1 MTATQTPASRTASL
15 PTLGHAVSNTNEH
28 ESEVRSYCRNFDAT
42 FVSGTGS
49 TMVDSYGREFID
61 FLAGCSALNYGHND
75 PSMVDAVV
83 DYLRSSGITHGL
95 DMRTKAKTEFVDTFV
110 ELVLKP
116 RGLDYRLQFT
126 GPTGTNAI
134 EAAMKLARKATG
146 RSEIIAFTNGFH
158 GVTAGALAATG
169 NRHHRMGASV
179 PLTGVTRAFYDGYLG
194 DGVNTATLL
203 DKLLSDPSS
212 GFDAP
217 AAILLETVQG
227 EGGLNTASVGWLEQ
241 ISDIA
246 KRYGALLI
254 VDDIQAGCGRT
265 GAFFSFE
272 LAGLYPDIVVLS
284 KSLSGF
290 GLPMALVLMKPEHD
304 VWTPGEHNGTF
315 RGNNVAFVTATVALR
330 KYWSDDQLAQDVTR
344 KGWLTIEALGRMT
357 RYIPGAT
364 VKGRG
369 MMVGLDVADGSLAA
383 RICQRCFEKG
393 LIIET
398 SGAHDQVVKIL
409 APITIPDELLL
420 EGLAILERV
429 VATESKTEL
438 AA

>member
-1 MTATQTPASRTASL
+1 MTATQNPATRPAPFRAISAAE
-15 PTLGHAVSNTNEH
+15 GH
-28 ESEVRSYCRNFDAT
+28 ESEVRSYCRNFNAT
-42 FVSGTGS
+42 FVSGEGS

-75 PSMVDAVV
+75 PDMVDGVV

-95 DMRTKAKTEFVDTFV
+95 DMRTEAKVEFVDTFV
-110 ELVLKP
+110 DLILRP
-116 RGLDYRLQFT
+116 RALDYRLQFT

-134 EAAMKLARKATG
+134 EAALKLARKVTG
-146 RSEIIAFTNGFH
+146 RSEVIAFTNGFH

-179 PLTGVTRAFYDGYLG
+179 SLNGVTRAFYDGYLG
-194 DGVNTATLL
+194 DDVNTATLL
-203 DKLLSDPSS
+203 DQLLSDPSS

-227 EGGLNTASVGWLEQ
+227 EGGLNTASIGWLEQ
-241 ISDIA
+241 MSDIA
-246 KRYGALLI
+246 KRHGALLI
-254 VDDIQAGCGRT
+254 IDDIQAGCGRT
-265 GAFFSFE
+265 GSFFSFE
-272 LAGLYPDIVVLS
+272 IAGLYPDIVVLS

-290 GLPMALVLMKPEHD
+290 GLPMALVLMKPELD

-315 RGNNVAFVTATVALR
+315 RGNNVAFVTASIALR
-330 KYWSDDQLAQDVTR
+330 KYWSDDQLVHDVAR
-344 KGWLTIEALGRMT
+344 KGWLITDTLQQIARHL
-357 RYIPGAT
+357 PGAT

-369 MMVGLDVADGSLAA
+369 MMVGLDIGDGALAA
-383 RICQRCFEKG
+383 KICRRCFNEG

-420 EGLAILERV
+420 EGLAILERAV
-429 VATESKTEL
+429 CTESKSEL